1 MTAASGLLFFSADD
15 GLTGRELWALPLGG
29 PGGCLPGATALCLAA
44 DRFKL
49 EAFWRDFQ
57 GNSGAGQ
64 ARPLTGDTGTF
75 WFFSSDN
82 VEVIVKVL
90 DGRALD
96 GHFWVFY
103 GALSNVEYS
112 LTVTDT
118 ATGVTRRY
126 FNPLGQLASVG
137 DTTAF
142 GPMGA
147 SSIGAPADQAVKTA
161 PVAAGRLAAS
171 AASPAPAAA
180 AAAAMPAPLS
190 AGVAATPAATPDAP
204 AACQAGAL
212 ALCL

>member
-64 ARPLTGDTGTF
+64 ALPLTADTGTF
-75 WFFSSDN
+75 WFFSPDN
-82 VEVIVKVL
+82 IEVIVKVL

-118 ATGVTRRY
+118 ATGLARRY

-147 SSIGAPADQAVKTA
+147 TSIGAP
-161 PVAAGRLAAS
+161 VAAE
-171 AASPAPAAA
+171 PAAQA
-180 AAAAMPAPLS
+180 ARRSPGAAGPPPLP
-190 AGVAATPAATPDAP
+190 AATPAMP
-204 AACQAGAL
+204 AAARD
-212 ALCL
+212 